1 MAKEFADRWGVP
13 VRAASADAVALL
25 DQAIEDLAALA
36 GARGADAEA
45 AVAAD
50 GGLILG
56 HIYRAYLQLYGTTP
70 EGAAAADEIL
80 KQLDETVMGE
90 REAHHM
96 RAARHWVLGDWE
108 ATTRSLE
115 RALLRHPRDLLAL
128 KVAQDLYFFLGNRLE
143 LRDTAARILPAWPR
157 ERPGW
162 GYVQGIYAFGLEE
175 NADYRQA
182 ESRARAAL
190 DHNPADVWAVHALAH
205 VFEMEGSHAD
215 GVKFLTASA
224 SDWSGSFFAIHNWWH
239 RGLYHLELGEIDEA
253 LALYD
258 DPIRVGRSTEWLDV
272 VDAAALLWR
281 LALFGVDVTERACQ
295 LAADIDGLVSSPVYV
310 FNDWHAVMAF
320 GLAGDHARNELVVAA
335 NRHLTAP
342 TNRGAAERAG
352 LDLLEAFSA
361 FATGR
366 PDRAIDLLIDIRPRA
381 NAVGGSH
388 AQRDIID
395 LTLIAAAARAGD
407 DSLTRALVTERVAR
421 KPAAAA
427 SARRLVVENGGSVD
441 ALRWLTIASACSLSA
456 LSARILVLAFIRVV
470 IKNPCCA

>member
-1 MAKEFADRWGVP
+1 MAKEFPDRWGVP
-13 VRAASADAVALL
+13 VRAGTASAVDLL
-25 DQAIEDLAALA
+25 DEAIEDLATL
-36 GARGADAEA
+36 GGDPVADAEA

-50 GGLILG
+50 DSLVLG

-70 EGAAAADEIL
+70 AGVAAASEIL
-80 KQLDETVMGE
+80 KQLDGNVMGE
-90 REAHHM
+90 REAHHL
-96 RAARHWVLGDWE
+96 RAATHWAAGDWE

-143 LRDTAARILPAWPR
+143 LRDSAARVLPAWPD
-157 ERPGW
+157 ELPGW

-182 ESRARAAL
+182 DARARAAL
-190 DHNPADVWAVHALAH
+190 DHNPKDVWAVHALAH
-205 VFEMEGSHAD
+205 VFEMEGSQRD

-224 SDWSGSFFAIHNWWH
+224 SDWSASFFAIHNWWH
-239 RGLYHLELGEIDEA
+239 RSLYHLELGEISEA

-258 DPIRVGRSTEWLDV
+258 DPIRAARSTEWLDV

-281 LALFGVDVTERACQ
+281 LALLGVDVTERAAQ
-295 LAADIDGLVSSPVYV
+295 LAADIDGLVTSPVYI

-342 TNRGAAERAG
+342 TNRRVAERAG
-352 LDLLEAFSA
+352 VDLLEAFSA
-361 FATGR
+361 FAAGR

-381 NAVGGSH
+381 SAVGGSH

-407 DSLTRALVTERVAR
+407 DALARALVTERVAR
-421 KPAAAA
+421 KPAAGAC
-427 SARRLVVENGGSVD
+427 ARQLVTENGGSAE
-441 ALRWLTIASACSLSA
+441 ALRW
-456 LSARILVLAFIRVV
+456 
-470 IKNPCCA
+470 

>member
-13 VRAASADAVALL
+13 VRAGSADAAALL
-25 DQAIEDLAALA
+25 DQAIEDLATL
-36 GARGADAEA
+36 GGDPVADAEA
-45 AVAAD
+45 AVGAD
-50 GGLILG
+50 DSLVLG
-56 HIYRAYLQLYGTTP
+56 HIYRAYLNLYGTTP
-70 EGAAAADEIL
+70 AGISAASEIL

-96 RAARHWVLGDWE
+96 RAAQHWVAGDWE

-143 LRDTAARILPAWPR
+143 LRDTAARVLPAWPR
-157 ERPGW
+157 EQPGW

-182 ESRARAAL
+182 ETRARAAL
-190 DHNPADVWAVHALAH
+190 DHNPGDVWSVHALAH
-205 VFEMEGSHAD
+205 VYEMEGSQQD

-224 SDWSGSFFAIHNWWH
+224 GDWSGSFFAIHNWWH
-239 RGLYHLELGEIDEA
+239 RSLYHLELGEISEA

-258 DPIRVGRSTEWLDV
+258 GPIRAGRSTEWLDV

-281 LALFGVDVTERACQ
+281 LSLLGVDVTERAAS
-295 LAADIDGLVSSPVYV
+295 LAADIDDLAGSPVYV

-320 GLAGDHARNELVVAA
+320 GLAGDHARNDLVIAA

-352 LDLLEAFSA
+352 LALLEAFSA
-361 FATGR
+361 FAAGR
-366 PDRAIDLLIDIRPRA
+366 PDRTIDLLIDIRPRA
-381 NAVGGSH
+381 NAAGGSH

-407 DSLTRALVTERVAR
+407 DALARALVTERVAR
-421 KPAAAA
+421 KPAAEA
-427 SARRLVVENGGSVD
+427 SARQLVIENGGSAD
-441 ALRWLTIASACSLSA
+441 ALRW
-456 LSARILVLAFIRVV
+456 
-470 IKNPCCA
+470 